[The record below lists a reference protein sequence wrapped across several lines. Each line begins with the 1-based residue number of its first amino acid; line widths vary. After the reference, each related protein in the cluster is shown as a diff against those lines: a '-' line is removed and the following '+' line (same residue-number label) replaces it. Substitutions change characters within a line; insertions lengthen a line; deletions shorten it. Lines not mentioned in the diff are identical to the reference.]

1 MRLHLFGVVFGIA
14 AGFLVAALVAV
25 IIWGVQLLLGSGDDP
40 FGAITVGAVLGA
52 LAAGYAG
59 GRTSLAMVFNGAIS
73 GVLFTGAITVLS
85 VLDGSPAPAATRILF
100 ILLGLLLGALGG
112 WVAHRRVAP

>member
-25 IIWGVQLLLGSGDDP
+25 SVWGVQLLLGSGDDP
-40 FGAITVGAVLGA
+40 FGAFTVGAVLGA
-52 LAAGYAG
+52 FVAGYAG
-59 GRTSLAMVFNGAIS
+59 GRTSLAMVFNGAVA
-73 GVLFTGAITVLS
+73 GVLFTGSITLLS
-85 VLDGSPAPAATRILF
+85 VLDGSPAPTTTRALF
-100 ILLGLLLGALGG
+100 IVIGLVLGGFGG